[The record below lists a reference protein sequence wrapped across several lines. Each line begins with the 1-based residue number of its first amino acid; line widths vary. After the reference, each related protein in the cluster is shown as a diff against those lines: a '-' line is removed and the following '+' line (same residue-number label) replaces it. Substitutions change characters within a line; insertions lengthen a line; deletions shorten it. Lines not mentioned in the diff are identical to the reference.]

1 MSGVFLNGVILL
13 CIENHF
19 HSMTFEEYQKR
30 ANSTAG
36 YPDSGNNFL
45 YPTLGLVGEAGE
57 VANKIKKIQR
67 DLGNIV
73 DEAYRKDILK
83 ELGDV
88 LWYVSQLAR
97 EFQSN
102 LEEVA
107 LLNIEKLA
115 SRRDRKTLGGSGD
128 DR

>member
-1 MSGVFLNGVILL
+1 
-13 CIENHF
+13 
-19 HSMTFEEYQKR
+19 MTFDEYQK
-30 ANSTAG
+30 AADSTAS
-36 YPDSGNNFL
+36 YSDSGRNFL
-45 YPTLGLVGEAGE
+45 YPTLGLAGEAGE

-67 DLGNIV
+67 DLNNVV

-97 EFQSN
+97 EFRSGI
-102 LEEVA
+102 EEVA

-115 SRRDRKTLGGSGD
+115 SRKDRNKLGGEGD
-128 DR
+128 NR